1 MTRYEGYE
9 TNGWTTVDRYLC
21 TGWMNMDFTIE
32 TAPRP
37 DDPKMIDWFVT
48 VNRCTDT
55 TCFTWFECSR
65 KAIDLVNYG
74 IPTDYPFDIGEGPL
88 HYGYADDNPRHPNIP
103 RIPKWPDLKG
113 ERKLPNGNTL
123 RTFKTDF
130 NKAFYLG
137 CCSDTCSQSFGGD
150 DVMCNTFTLNG
161 TVNPDDLPD
170 PLSYNGVP
178 TTSPIWISVDKV
190 AAHALLEALKQ
201 FGPGGRTD
209 KPKFPKCCRGGSA
222 GSGVADGGSPNG

>member
-9 TNGWTTVDRYLC
+9 TNGWTTVDKYLC

-48 VNRCTDT
+48 VDRCTDT
-55 TCFTWFECSR
+55 TCYTWFKCSR

-74 IPTDYPFDIGEGPL
+74 IPGNHGEYTPYYPL
-88 HYGYADDNPRHPNIP
+88 AYGHADDDPRHPNIP
-103 RIPKWPDLKG
+103 RIPKWPAPQGD
-113 ERKLPNGNTL
+113 RKLPNGNTL

-130 NKAFYLG
+130 KKAFYLG
-137 CCSDTCSQSFGGD
+137 CCSDACSQSYGGD
-150 DVMCNTFTLNG
+150 DVICNTFTLNG

-170 PLSYNGVP
+170 PLTYNGVDP
-178 TTSPIWISVDKV
+178 ASFGWIQVDKV
-190 AAHALLEALKQ
+190 AAHAYLEAMKQ
-201 FGPGGRTD
+201 LPSWLTMHGPTGFSGSH
-209 KPKFPKCCRGGSA
+209 PLLNRGHSHG
-222 GSGVADGGSPNG
+222 